1 MHLKM
6 MPTAK
11 MKMSGMGKFMS
22 RHMDGT
28 HSGPASPRQ
37 GTVSVAPAQQSPP
50 PALQPA
56 PHIVTSRHEIAA
68 AAKIP
73 VPRGGRFGYT
83 TSTHSQSPPQ
93 AAQPPTSN
101 SLAPPH
107 YHPMQRSRTS
117 EQVKEASNGHHVNGG
132 IWEDSTV
139 ASMFEETDSR
149 AGSDRNRGAHG
160 RTYSESTYTRPPVQ
174 HERQRSRDDHP
185 PFVIGKDGLLT
196 VVQQGGAAN
205 GPSATTLNTEIQS
218 DIYEQDPFQDDY
230 EQDQQQHEVTP
241 KKGNTL
247 RRTKLP
253 HRDARDGHRNASLE
267 RRPTVVSSPPN
278 GSLQGS
284 VQDSPGRQFD
294 QARQLDA
301 RLEEARRD
309 EELQN
314 HLRAKQRERELHH
327 KRTTI
332 FADLTP
338 VEDPTWQTQ
347 NAVGVPTAG
356 VNSSEDFKEELQRT
370 PKAAAV
376 LPRPPIARPA
386 SRQPLA
392 AHSHPLLPQHVS
404 LRGTSLTRTTS
415 RRVARETSKKRQRSP
430 DYNDAELH
438 AMSYNDLMKQDFD
451 YDPRTAVLQQTVP
464 SGTSIEDRLEYY
476 KDKDGLDQHQFFTQI
491 SIKEWEDSG
500 DWFLEQ
506 FGGIIKKMKEA
517 RKNKRNIVSRF
528 ENEVAA
534 REEAV
539 RSKTEGIGRTLQEL
553 RQEGQT
559 MMQGKD
565 VDV

>member
-415 RRVARETSKKRQRSP
+415 RRVARETSKNGNVAP
-430 DYNDAELH
+430 
-438 AMSYNDLMKQDFD
+438 
-451 YDPRTAVLQQTVP
+451 TITTP
-464 SGTSIEDRLEYY
+464 S
-476 KDKDGLDQHQFFTQI
+476 FT
-491 SIKEWEDSG
+491 
-500 DWFLEQ
+500 
-506 FGGIIKKMKEA
+506 
-517 RKNKRNIVSRF
+517 R
-528 ENEVAA
+528 
-534 REEAV
+534 
-539 RSKTEGIGRTLQEL
+539 
-553 RQEGQT
+553 
-559 MMQGKD
+559 
-565 VDV
+565 